1 MLSQIT
7 STTATMLCQI
17 TTSTTATMLWQN
29 TIATALWKSQQQRQQ
44 RQQLQCYG
52 KLQQQ
57 KLQFYG
63 KSQHNNVWQLTTTRI
78 LRQITTAT
86 TIGQI
91 AIQER

>member
-29 TIATALWKSQQQRQQ
+29 TIATALWKSQQQ